1 MKPFTLVSRFS
12 LGLLGLASAS
22 LVLAGPSP
30 QVGTFSVSA
39 TVAKSCNITSTGN
52 VAFGAY
58 DPNDTHLSTPL
69 DATGGVT
76 VRCTKGVAY
85 AVALD
90 QGATAAA
97 GSSADAPLRQM
108 TDGGTERIRY
118 DLYSDASHTTV
129 WGGTAASDVNNTETT
144 GPSSPDTL
152 TVYGRIPAGQNA
164 AEGSYTDTVNVTVTF

>member
-1 MKPFTLVSRFS
+1 MKSFTLVTRLN
-12 LGLLGLASAS
+12 LGLIGLAFAQAA
-22 LVLAGPSP
+22 LAGPSP
-30 QVGTFSVSA
+30 QTGSFNVTA
-39 TVAKSCNITSTGN
+39 TVAKSCNVTSTGN
-52 VAFGAY
+52 VAFGNY

-69 DATGGVT
+69 DATGSVT

-90 QGATAAA
+90 QGANAAGGSTAA
-97 GSSADAPLRQM
+97 APLRQM
-108 TDGGTERIRY
+108 SDGGTERIRY
-118 DLYSDASHTTV
+118 DLYSDAPRTTV
-129 WGGTAASDVNNTETT
+129 WGGTAATDLDNTETT

>member
-1 MKPFTLVSRFS
+1 MKPYTLVSRFS
-12 LGLLGLASAS
+12 LGLLGLVSAG
-22 LVLAGPSP
+22 LALAGPSP
-30 QVGTFSVSA
+30 QTGSFGVTA

-58 DPNDTHLSTPL
+58 DPSDTHLSTPL
-69 DATGGVT
+69 DATGSIT

-90 QGATAAA
+90 QGASSAA
-97 GSSADAPLRQM
+97 GSTAAAPLRQM

-118 DLYSDASHTTV
+118 DLYSDAPRTTV
-129 WGGTAASDVNNTETT
+129 WGGTAATDVNNTETT

-164 AEGSYTDTVNVTVTF
+164 AEGSYSDTVNVTVTF